1 MELIVHPDA
10 GLLAKAAAARLI
22 TALVDAQSQRGEAS
36 MVLTGGGI
44 GIALLRAVRT
54 SPALDAVNWSKV
66 DVWWGDERFVPADS
80 RDRNSSQA
88 REALL
93 DHVPVDEKRVFEAGA
108 LAPAGGSVGVA
119 GGYAKPEQAAAD
131 YAAALAARAPAG
143 TAVPA
148 FDVLLLGIGP
158 EGHVASIFPH
168 SPAAAATEPVV
179 AVRDCPK
186 PPPNRVSFTFSTI
199 QAARQV
205 WVIAAGE
212 EKADAVA
219 TAVTGADPLDLPA
232 AGARGLERTLWLVD
246 RAAASRSSLST

>member
-10 GLLAKAAAARLI
+10 GLLVKAAAARLI
-22 TALVDAQSQRGEAS
+22 TALVDAQAQRGGAS
-36 MVLTGGGI
+36 LVLTGGGI

-66 DVWWGDERFVPADS
+66 DVWWGDERFVPANS
-80 RDRNSSQA
+80 PDRNARQA

-93 DHVPVDEKRVFEAGA
+93 SHVPIDEKRVFEMGA
-108 LAPAGGSVGVA
+108 LAAAGGSA
-119 GGYAKPEQAAAD
+119 DLADGYVDPDRAAVD
-131 YAAALAARAPAG
+131 YTAALAARAPEGA
-143 TAVPA
+143 AVPA

-168 SPAAAATEPVV
+168 SPAAGAKQPVV

-186 PPPNRVSFTFSTI
+186 PPPTRVSFTFPTI

-205 WVIAAGE
+205 WVISAGE

-219 TAVTGADPLDLPA
+219 AAVAGADPLDLPA
-232 AGARGLERTLWLVD
+232 GGARGLERTLWLVD
-246 RAAASRSSLST
+246 RAAASRAG

>member
-10 GLLAKAAAARLI
+10 GLLAKAIAARLV
-22 TALVDAQSQRGEAS
+22 TALVDAQARRGEAS
-36 MVLTGGGI
+36 LVLTGGGI

-54 SPALDAVNWSKV
+54 SPALDAVAWSKV

-80 RDRNSSQA
+80 ADRNALQA

-93 DHVPVDEKRVFEAGA
+93 DHVPVDEKRVFEMGA
-108 LAPAGGSVGVA
+108 LAPVGAAPEVG
-119 GGYAKPEQAAAD
+119 GGYAQPEQAAAE
-131 YAAALAARAPAG
+131 YAAALASRAPAG
-143 TAVPA
+143 AAVPA

-168 SPAAAATEPVV
+168 SPAAVAKEPVV
-179 AVRDCPK
+179 AVRDSPK
-186 PPPNRVSFTFSTI
+186 PPPIRVSLTFPAI
-199 QAARQV
+199 QAAREV

-219 TAVTGADPLDLPA
+219 AAASADPLDLPA
-232 AGARGLERTLWLVD
+232 AGARGLDRTLWLVD
-246 RAAASRSSLST
+246 RAAGSRVG

>member
-10 GLLAKAAAARLI
+10 GLLAKAAAARLV
-22 TALVDAQSQRGEAS
+22 TALVDAQAQRGEAS
-36 MVLTGGGI
+36 LVLTGGGI
-44 GIALLRAVRT
+44 GIALLRALRT
-54 SPALDAVNWSKV
+54 IPALDAVNWSKV

-80 RDRNSSQA
+80 PDRNSRQA

-93 DHVPVDEKRVFEAGA
+93 DHVPVDEKRVFEVGA
-108 LAPAGGSVGVA
+108 LTSAGGSVGAA
-119 GGYAKPEQAAAD
+119 GGYVEPEQAAAD

-143 TAVPA
+143 AAVPA

-158 EGHVASIFPH
+158 EGHIASIFPH
-168 SPAAAATEPVV
+168 SPAAAAAEPVV
-179 AVRDCPK
+179 AIRESPK
-186 PPPNRVSFTFSTI
+186 PPPNRISFTFPTI
-199 QAARQV
+199 RAARQV

-219 TAVTGADPLDLPA
+219 TAVAGADALDLPA

-246 RAAASRSSLST
+246 RAAASRAGLAG